1 MSGEVP
7 ALLACV
13 ATGILAAC
21 RRHRAAAADKG
32 FALPAGA
39 TADGA
44 ALYASRCAA
53 CHDHA
58 TDRIPPKVL
67 ISVTR
72 SPEDVIDT
80 LTLGVMRTQATGL
93 SAEQIKS
100 LAFYLTGKQPTP
112 RAAPDANLCSAAAR
126 HTAVGG

>member
-13 ATGILAAC
+13 ATGILASMPTT
-21 RRHRAAAADKG
+21 AAADKG

-93 SAEQIKS
+93 SA
-100 LAFYLTGKQPTP
+100 
-112 RAAPDANLCSAAAR
+112 
-126 HTAVGG
+126 

>member
-1 MSGEVP
+1 MSGEVR

-13 ATGILAAC
+13 ATGILASLPTA
-21 RRHRAAAADKG
+21 AAAADKE

-39 TADGA
+39 TAEGA

-80 LTLGVMRTQATGL
+80 SPSGSCV
-93 SAEQIKS
+93 
-100 LAFYLTGKQPTP
+100 P
-112 RAAPDANLCSAAAR
+112 RRPD
-126 HTAVGG
+126 